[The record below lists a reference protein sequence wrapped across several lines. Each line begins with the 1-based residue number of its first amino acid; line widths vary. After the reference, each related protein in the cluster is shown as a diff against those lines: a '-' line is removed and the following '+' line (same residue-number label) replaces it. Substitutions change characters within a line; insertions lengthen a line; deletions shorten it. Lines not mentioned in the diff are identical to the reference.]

1 MMDLTA
7 TLQDTDDFAPIGYK
21 LKAIESFN
29 YFTDPISQT
38 MFGEKYSSPIC
49 FGPLDG
55 CKEDRAKAA
64 RELN

>member
-21 LKAIESFN
+21 LKAIESFD